1 MTEAEYLRAL
11 DAIEQQMA
19 RDYLAEAARITRDTT
34 LAEVLARIQAGNM
47 LLARDVFNG
56 RYGKLAE
63 DIRAAYLAGGNAEAA
78 SLRRVEFDIQRASA
92 QAWINQLQADAIQVI
107 AREQGDVIQ
116 AVISHGQ
123 EIGIAPPR
131 IARNLLGMMGSNGE
145 RTGGVVGLTGQDVQW
160 LNNTRTQLASGDPS
174 LMRDYFQRV
183 RRDKRYD
190 GIVERAIEAG
200 RPVNT
205 ADIDKITQR
214 YAERLLSTR
223 ADTVASIQA
232 LEAYNA
238 GRNQLYRQLVE
249 DGMDPAKITKRW
261 KTRAD
266 EKVRASHRAMD
277 GQTKP
282 GDAPFV
288 TPRGALMMNPGD
300 SSMGAP
306 MSEIAR
312 CRCRA
317 VYSLAK

>member
-11 DAIEQQMA
+11 DAIEAQMA
-19 RDYLAEAARITRDTT
+19 RDYLAEAATITRNTT
-34 LAEVLARIQAGNM
+34 LAEVLARIQAGN
-47 LLARDVFNG
+47 LLAARDVFNG
-56 RYGKLAE
+56 RYGRLAE
-63 DIRAAYLAGGNAEAA
+63 DIRTAFLAGGNAEAA
-78 SLRRVEFDIQRASA
+78 TMRRTDFDMQRPSA
-92 QAWINQLQADAIQVI
+92 QAWVNNAQAHAIQII
-107 AREQGDVIQ
+107 AREQGDAIQ

-123 EIGIAPPR
+123 DVGISPPR
-131 IARNLLGMMGSNGE
+131 IARNLLGMASASGE
-145 RTGGVVGLTGQDVQW
+145 RTGGVVGLTGQDAQW
-160 LNNTRTQLASGDPS
+160 LNNTRTQLASGNPA

-200 RPVNT
+200 RPV
-205 ADIDKITQR
+205 AVPDIDKITQR
-214 YAERLLSTR
+214 YAERLLATR
-223 ADTVASIQA
+223 AEVVASINT

-249 DGMDPAKITKRW
+249 DGTDPAKITKRW
-261 KTRAD
+261 KTRGD
-266 EKVRASHRAMD
+266 ERVRASHRAMN

-300 SSMGAP
+300 SSMGAG

-317 VYSLAK
+317 IYSIAK

>member
-19 RDYLAEAARITRDTT
+19 RDYLAEAATITRNTT
-34 LAEVLARIQAGNM
+34 LAEVLARIQAGN
-47 LLARDVFNG
+47 LLAARDVFNG
-56 RYGKLAE
+56 RYGRLAE
-63 DIRAAYLAGGNAEAA
+63 DIRAAFLAGGNAEAA
-78 SLRRVEFDIQRASA
+78 SMRRTDFDMQRPSA
-92 QAWINQLQADAIQVI
+92 QAGVNNLQANAIQII
-107 AREQGDVIQ
+107 AREQGDAIQ
-116 AVISHGQ
+116 AIISHGQ
-123 EIGIAPPR
+123 EVGMGPPR
-131 IARNLLGMMGSNGE
+131 IARNLLGMAGTNGE
-145 RTGGVVGLTGQDVQW
+145 RTGGVVGLTGQDAQW
-160 LNNTRTQLASGDPS
+160 LSNTRTQLASGNPA

-200 RPVNT
+200 RPVAV

-214 YAERLLSTR
+214 YAERLLATR
-223 ADTVASIQA
+223 AEVVSSINA

-249 DGMDPAKITKRW
+249 DGTDPSKITKRW
-261 KTRAD
+261 KTRGD
-266 EKVRASHRAMD
+266 ERVRASHRAMN

-288 TPRGALMMNPGD
+288 TPRGALLMNPGD
-300 SSMGAP
+300 MSMGAGV
-306 MSEIAR
+306 SEVAR

-317 VYSLAK
+317 IYSIAK